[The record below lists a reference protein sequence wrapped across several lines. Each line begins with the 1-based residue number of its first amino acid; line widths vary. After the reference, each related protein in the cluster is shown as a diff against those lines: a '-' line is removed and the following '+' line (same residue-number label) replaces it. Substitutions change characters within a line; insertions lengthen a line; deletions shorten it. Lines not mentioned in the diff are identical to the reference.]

1 MVRVCLL
8 YADDVSTLGGSVHTV
23 KENTGAGVDAN
34 NEIGLG
40 VNVERNV
47 WSRLERRVQ
56 DEVTSELN
64 KICLPVGDLNI

>member
-1 MVRVCLL
+1 M
-8 YADDVSTLGGSVHTV
+8 HTV